1 MKFFHL
7 SDLHLGK
14 RLNEYSLLE
23 DQSYILDQ
31 ILRAVDCEK
40 PDGVIIAGDLYDK
53 PTPPAEAV
61 ALLDS
66 FLSRLA
72 AQEIAV
78 FIISGNHDSP
88 ERISFGARLMER
100 SRVYLS
106 PVYSGSI
113 SPITMEDTLGQVDVF
128 LLPFIKPAN
137 VRSFYPDEAIDSYT
151 AALSHVIAQLDI
163 HPDRR
168 NILVTHQ
175 FVMGAVRSES
185 EDVTVGGSD
194 AVDAS
199 VFAPFDYVA
208 LGHLHAPQNVSGDRI
223 RYCGTPL
230 KYSFSEAKQQKSI
243 TVVELGSK
251 GELTIRCLP
260 LAPLRDMIEIKGAY
274 EELVERS
281 YYQELHRD
289 DYFHITLTNETDVP
303 DAAAKLRVIYP
314 NLMKLDYDNRRTRA
328 MHGADDSAGP
338 AESRSPLALFSDF
351 YERQNGQPMTKEQE
365 TYMKQL
371 IARLQEGNP

>member
-1 MKFFHL
+1 MKFLHL

-31 ILRAVDCEK
+31 ILLAVDHEK

-72 AQEIAV
+72 AQKIAV

-106 PVYSGSI
+106 PVYNGSI
-113 SPITMEDTLGQVDVF
+113 SPITMEDTFGAVDVF

-151 AALSHVIAQLDI
+151 AALSHVIGQLDI

-168 NILVTHQ
+168 NVLVTHQ

-208 LGHLHAPQNVSGDRI
+208 LGHLHAPQNVSGERI

-243 TVVELGSK
+243 TIAELGAK

-260 LAPLRDMIEIKGAY
+260 LTPLRDMIEIRGAY

-289 DYFHITLTNETDVP
+289 DYFHITLTNEADVP
-303 DAAAKLRVIYP
+303 DAAARLRVSYP

-328 MHGADDSAGP
+328 LHGADDAAAP
-338 AESRSPLALFSDF
+338 AVSRSPLALFSDF
-351 YERQNGQPMTKEQE
+351 YERQNGQPMTAEQE
-365 TYMKQL
+365 IYMKQL
-371 IARLQEGNP
+371 IARLQEGNT

>member
-31 ILRAVDCEK
+31 ILLAVDREK

-72 AQEIAV
+72 AQNVAV

-88 ERISFGARLMER
+88 ERISFGARLMAR
-100 SRVYLS
+100 SRVFLS

-137 VRSFYPDEAIDSYT
+137 IRSFYPDEAIDSYT
-151 AALSHVIAQLDI
+151 SALSHVIAQLDI
-163 HPDRR
+163 HTDRR
-168 NILVTHQ
+168 NVLVTHQ

-208 LGHLHAPQNVSGDRI
+208 LGHLHAPQNVSGERI

-260 LAPLRDMIEIKGAY
+260 LSPLRDMIEIKGAY

-281 YYQELHRD
+281 YYQGLHRE
-289 DYFHITLTNETDVP
+289 DYFHITLTNESDVP
-303 DAAAKLRVIYP
+303 DAAARLRVIYP

-328 MHGADDSAGP
+328 MHGADDDTAP

-351 YERQNGQPMTKEQE
+351 YEHQNGQPMTEEQE

-371 IARLQEGNP
+371 IARLQEENP

>member
-1 MKFFHL
+1 MKFLHL

-14 RLNEYSLLE
+14 RLNEYSLME

-31 ILRAVDCEK
+31 ILLAVDCEK

-72 AQEIAV
+72 AQNVAV

-113 SPITMEDTLGQVDVF
+113 SPITMKDTLGPVDVF
-128 LLPFIKPAN
+128 LLPFLKPAN
-137 VRSFYPDEAIDSYT
+137 VRSLNPDVAIDSYT

-163 HPDRR
+163 HPERR
-168 NILVTHQ
+168 NVLVTHQ

-185 EDVTVGGSD
+185 EEITVGGSD

-208 LGHLHAPQNVSGDRI
+208 LGHLHAPQNVSGERI

-260 LAPLRDMIEIKGAY
+260 LAPLHDMIEIKGAY

-281 YYQELHRD
+281 YYQGLHRD

-303 DAAAKLRVIYP
+303 DAAARLRVIYP

-328 MHGADDSAGP
+328 MHGADDAAAP

-351 YERQNGQPMTKEQE
+351 YKRQNGQLMTEEQAA
-365 TYMKQL
+365 YMKQL
-371 IARLQEGNP
+371 IARLQEEKP